1 MGTSR
6 TVSAARRFPA
16 AIVQLFAGLR
26 TMLRQVKVHRRVR
39 SLRICET
46 LALGDR
52 RLLLVI
58 QFERKRFLIGSTN
71 QSISLLDCLDER
83 SHPASQ
89 PDDSRWATS
98 TWKGPH

>member
-1 MGTSR
+1 
-6 TVSAARRFPA
+6 
-16 AIVQLFAGLR
+16 
-26 TMLRQVKVHRRVR
+26 VHRRTR

-58 QFERKRFLIGSTN
+58 QFERKRFLIGATN
-71 QSISLLDCLDER
+71 QSILLLDRLDER
-83 SHPASQ
+83 SHPVSQ